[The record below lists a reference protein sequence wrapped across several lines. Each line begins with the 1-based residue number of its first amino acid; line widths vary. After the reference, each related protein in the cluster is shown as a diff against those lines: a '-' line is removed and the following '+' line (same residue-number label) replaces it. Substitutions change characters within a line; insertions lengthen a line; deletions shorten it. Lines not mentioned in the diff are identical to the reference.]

1 MHNLIGQPCRSRRFT
16 LSCLLFTC
24 LGGTCSSPAVVG
36 DVLRGA
42 LLVSWQHP
50 ATDLKPRP
58 QRPHG
63 GTVQGAPSHLAV
75 PAASAACGPNLCHA
89 RPQCCTGTLA
99 HAPSWHAV
107 RRLQVVTGPGF
118 LGGCVEMCRAKVP
131 GGTWWA
137 AGSYLGVSKSA
148 SGSWRRGKRGPS
160 SRFSSEAEGSWKPV
174 FALRT
179 LPSCICLSWTGS
191 GGTWPPAPVWREEL
205 CQLRGPSCTEGFA
218 PEQFL
223 LVAAS
228 FLLARRVKCWGSD
241 LPGRFS
247 AGHGPDFGV
256 P

>member
-1 MHNLIGQPCRSRRFT
+1 MRRCEGRKF
-16 LSCLLFTC
+16 L
-24 LGGTCSSPAVVG
+24 
-36 DVLRGA
+36 
-42 LLVSWQHP
+42 
-50 ATDLKPRP
+50 
-58 QRPHG
+58 
-63 GTVQGAPSHLAV
+63 GAPDERQDPILGSPEA
-75 PAASAACGPNLCHA
+75 NLGHEEEGKEA
-89 RPQCCTGTLA
+89 R
-99 HAPSWHAV
+99 
-107 RRLQVVTGPGF
+107 
-118 LGGCVEMCRAKVP
+118 VP
-131 GGTWWA
+131 GSPQKLRE
-137 AGSYLGVSKSA
+137 AGS
-148 SGSWRRGKRGPS
+148 
-160 SRFSSEAEGSWKPV
+160 V

-191 GGTWPPAPVWREEL
+191 GGTWPSAPVWREEL